1 VTIGQDTA
9 CFVACDDLGICDTI
23 YLIADVVP
31 PYDVVL
37 GGGCIGQQ
45 FTECIDITTIQ
56 IPGPVVSMTNICP
69 ELSGESVNFQIDF
82 DNLCVNYVGLS
93 PGPDTACIQ
102 FCDALGNCDTFHF
115 YIVTEDCTIMES
127 ESYCDTVYVFQTDT
141 FCLDLSQLIGNPV
154 SIESICNDASTGDV
168 EFYLDP
174 VNYCINFTGVF
185 LGQDTACIVV
195 CDEFGLCDTTNFCI
209 FVNAFNDGPFA
220 TFDCDTTFVG
230 TPIVLDVIHN
240 DTLWDGKG
248 SLVVVEQPSYGTAT
262 ANLDCSIT
270 YNPGDEHC
278 ERWDY
283 FVYEVCNQNGCDT
296 ALVKIYIECIDIVI
310 FTAVSP
316 NGDGENDF
324 FHIAGILDF
333 PENELVILNRWGNE
347 VYNTRSYR
355 NKWDGTYNN
364 NKELPDGTYY
374 YILKLND
381 EKNRVFQ
388 GFLEIHR

>member
-1 VTIGQDTA
+1 
-9 CFVACDDLGICDTI
+9 
-23 YLIADVVP
+23 VV
-31 PYDVVL
+31 
-37 GGGCIGQQ
+37 
-45 FTECIDITTIQ
+45 
-56 IPGPVVSMTNICP
+56 
-69 ELSGESVNFQIDF
+69 
-82 DNLCVNYVGLS
+82 
-93 PGPDTACIQ
+93 
-102 FCDALGNCDTFHF
+102 
-115 YIVTEDCTIMES
+115 
-127 ESYCDTVYVFQTDT
+127 
-141 FCLDLSQLIGNPV
+141 
-154 SIESICNDASTGDV
+154 IE
-168 EFYLDP
+168 P
-174 VNYCINFTGVF
+174 
-185 LGQDTACIVV
+185 
-195 CDEFGLCDTTNFCI
+195 
-209 FVNAFNDGPFA
+209 
-220 TFDCDTTFVG
+220 
-230 TPIVLDVIHN
+230 
-240 DTLWDGKG
+240 
-248 SLVVVEQPSYGTAT
+248 PSYGTAT

-296 ALVKIYIECIDIVI
+296 ALVKIYIACIDIVI

-355 NKWDGTYNN
+355 NNWEGTYND

-381 EKNRVFQ
+381 ERNRVFQ